1 MIKRSPTSIVK
12 AVIFALTLREMRGRL
27 NARRLGAF
35 WVLFEPIAHVLAL
48 VALFTI
54 VRGRNIP
61 GFEVPVFLLVG
72 IVPFLMMK
80 NVCLKLMEA
89 VASNKALFSY
99 RQIKPFDAIVA
110 RSLVEISLSA
120 CVYVILMAGIGF
132 FGGFYVGVAHPM
144 EWLGVLVVA
153 LVLSF
158 SIGMILCVV
167 GEAVPELKTFFRL
180 MFLPLYFISGVVY
193 PVWIMPHNILS
204 WILWN
209 PFLHIIDSLRWAVFS
224 EYPQTPGINMAY
236 PSAIA
241 LIFLFVA
248 MGVYRARRLALV
260 AV

>member
-1 MIKRSPTSIVK
+1 MIKRDPLTIIR

-27 NARRLGAF
+27 SAKRLGAF

-48 VALFTI
+48 VTLFTV

-89 VASNKALFSY
+89 VTSNKALFSY

-110 RSLVEISLSA
+110 RFLVEVSLSV
-120 CVYVILMAGIGF
+120 CVYAILMCGIGF
-132 FGGFYVGVAHPM
+132 FGGYSVTIAHPI
-144 EWLGVLVVA
+144 EWLGVL
-153 LVLSF
+153 LVGLILSF
-158 SIGMILCVV
+158 SIGTILCVV
-167 GEAVPELKTFFRL
+167 SEAVPELKTFFRL

-193 PVWIMPHNILS
+193 PLWIMPRNVLD
-204 WILWN
+204 WIMWN
-209 PFLHIIDSLRWAVFS
+209 PFLHIIDSLRWAVFD
-224 EYPQTPGINMAY
+224 EYPKTPGINMAY
-236 PSAIA
+236 PTAVALVLAFIA
-241 LIFLFVA
+241 L
-248 MGVYRARRLALV
+248 GVYRARRLALV

>member
-110 RSLVEISLSA
+110 RALVEVSLSA
-120 CVYVILMAGIGF
+120 CVYIILMAGIGF
-132 FGGFYVGVAHPM
+132 FGGFYVGIAHPL
-144 EWLGVLVVA
+144 EWLGVLIVA

-193 PVWIMPHNILS
+193 PLWIMPHNILS

-209 PFLHIIDSLRWAVFS
+209 PFLHIIDSLRWAVFA
-224 EYPQTPGINMAY
+224 EYPLTPGINMAY

-241 LIFLFVA
+241 LVFLFIA